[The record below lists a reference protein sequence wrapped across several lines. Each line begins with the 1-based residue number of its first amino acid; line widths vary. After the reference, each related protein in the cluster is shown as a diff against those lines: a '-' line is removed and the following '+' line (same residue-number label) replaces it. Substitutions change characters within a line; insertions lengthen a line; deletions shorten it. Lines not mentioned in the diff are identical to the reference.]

1 MCISQYCKD
10 IPKAELHI
18 HIEGTLEP
26 ELMFELAKKNNIDLP
41 YNTIEDVKKAYSFAN
56 LQDFLD
62 IYYQGSSVLIDESD
76 FYQLM
81 MAYLEKANSDTIKR
95 AEIFFDPQ
103 THTDRGVAFE
113 TVVKG
118 FDRAI
123 KEMQAKT
130 GISCDLIMCFLRHL
144 GGKEALKTMQNALP
158 YKQYFFAV
166 GMDSSELGFLP
177 ELFVD
182 AYDLARENNLH
193 LVAHAGEEGGPCYI
207 EQALDLLHIERI
219 DHGVRIVEDE
229 ALLQRVIDK
238 RTPLTMCPLSN
249 LKLCI
254 VDDLKDHPIKKL
266 LDMGCCVTVNSDD
279 PSYFGGYLTENYI
292 QIAQALNLSKDDIY
306 QLAKNSFEAS
316 FISDEEKNRYYNM
329 LESFNTAFCKA

>member
-10 IPKAELHI
+10 IPKAELHV

-26 ELMFELAKKNNIDLP
+26 ELMFALAKKNNIDLP
-41 YNTIEDVKKAYSFAN
+41 YKAIEDVKKAYNFTN

-62 IYYQGSSVLIDESD
+62 IYYQGASVLIDESD

-81 MAYLEKANSDTIKR
+81 MAYLEKANSDSIKR
-95 AEIFFDPQ
+95 VEIFFDPQ
-103 THTDRGVAFE
+103 THTNRGIAFE

-123 KEMQAKT
+123 KEMRAKT
-130 GISCDLIMCFLRHL
+130 AISCDLIMCFLRHL
-144 GGKEALKTMQNALP
+144 GGKEALLTMQNALP

-166 GMDSSELGFLP
+166 GLDSTELGFLP

-193 LVAHAGEEGGPCYI
+193 LVAHVGEEGGPCCI
-207 EQALDLLHIERI
+207 QQALDLLHIERI

-229 ALLQRVIDK
+229 VLLQRVIDN
-238 RTPLTMCPLSN
+238 RIPLTMCPLSN
-249 LKLCI
+249 LKLSL
-254 VDDLKDHPIKKL
+254 VDDLKDHPVKKL

-279 PSYFGGYLTENYI
+279 PSYFGGYLAENYI